1 MSAIPS
7 SIQIGPVTIT
17 PPLALAPM
25 AGLTY
30 SAFRRMIRAQGG
42 CGLVVTEMI
51 SASACSPKALR
62 KHHMLDFYPDEHPI
76 AAQISGYNPET
87 MARAAAV
94 IEGYGVDILD
104 INAGCP
110 ARRITSAGGGSALL
124 KNLQLLESIIRAVR
138 GAVHLPVTLKFR
150 SGWDERSIVAVEV
163 ARLAEECGCAAIT
176 LHARTRD
183 QGYSGQADWSMIR
196 RVVEAVKIPVWASGD
211 IRTIADARRCFEET
225 GCAGLMI
232 ARGALV
238 NPWVL
243 RQIDDALN
251 GRTPYRPTPEELH
264 RFLHRFIDLLLQ
276 DMPNEQALLGRI
288 KGFVGRMHN
297 GMPAATLFRSHIT
310 HSRSVEEV
318 RQVID
323 RYLEPFMPA
332 GTVDGGD
339 GQAQVVQ

>member
-1 MSAIPS
+1 MPTTP
-7 SIQIGPVTIT
+7 IQIGPVTIS

-30 SAFRRMIRAQGG
+30 SAFRRMVRSLGS

-51 SASACSPKALR
+51 SASACSPKALK

-87 MARAAAV
+87 MARAAAA
-94 IEGYGVDILD
+94 IQEYGVDILD

-110 ARRITSAGGGSALL
+110 ARRITAAGGGSALL
-124 KNLQLLESIIRAVR
+124 KNLSLLESIVRAVR
-138 GAVHLPVTLKFR
+138 ASVQIPVTLKFR
-150 SGWDERSIVAVEV
+150 SGWDARSIVAVEV
-163 ARLAEECGCAAIT
+163 AQLAEECGCAAIT

-183 QGYSGQADWSMIR
+183 QGYSGQADWSIIR
-196 RVVEAVKIPVWASGD
+196 RVVEAVRIPVWASGD
-211 IRTIADARRCFEET
+211 IRNIWDAQRCFEET

-251 GRTPYRPTPEELH
+251 GREPYRPSPEELH

-276 DMPNEQALLGRI
+276 DMPNEQALLGRV

-310 HSRSVEEV
+310 HSHSVEEV

-323 RYLEPFMPA
+323 RYLEPFMSTAPLVA
-332 GTVDGGD
+332 EE
-339 GQAQVVQ
+339 GQGKGEQ